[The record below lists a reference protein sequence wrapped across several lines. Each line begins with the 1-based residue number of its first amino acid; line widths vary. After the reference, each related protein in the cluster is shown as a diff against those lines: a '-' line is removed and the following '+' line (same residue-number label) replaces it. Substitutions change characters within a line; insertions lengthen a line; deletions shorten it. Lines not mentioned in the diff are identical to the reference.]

1 VPLATVH
8 LPAAL
13 PLGGRNVAVVTEQRA
28 LSFAELLRR
37 LRTDAG
43 LTQEELAEAASVSH
57 RSISDL
63 ERGIHQTARKDT
75 ARLLADALNL
85 AGAARPAF
93 EAAALGRRP
102 SDAEGVPGSPGAL
115 TRSVAATTPTLP
127 HDIRSFTGRQPELA
141 QLMRAVRGD
150 SGVVGIY
157 AIDGMAGVGKSAF
170 AVHAAHLIEHRFPD
184 GQIFLPLHAHT
195 AGQRPVDP
203 ADALASLL
211 LTTGV
216 AADRIPPGLSERIGL
231 WRSHLA
237 GKRALL
243 LLDDAA
249 GHEQVRPLLP
259 AAPGCLVLV
268 TSRRHL
274 SALDDAT
281 SICLETLP
289 SDEAAALLIRLADRP
304 DVDPEDR
311 AVGEVNRLCGYLPL
325 AIGMLARQLHHHPS
339 WTVAGLAED
348 LAAARDRLELMHAEN
363 LSVAAA
369 FDMSYQDLHADQQRL
384 FRRLGL
390 YPGTDIDVYAAT
402 ALDGTSVTATRRRLN
417 ELFDQ
422 HLVTEPVSG
431 RYSMH
436 DLIREHA
443 RALAATD
450 DPEDRDSAIGKLIE
464 YYVNAATAVGP
475 HFNRGAAAVGDS
487 SAALP
492 QPTSLE
498 EAAKWMEAERANMHA
513 VVDYA
518 ALRKWP
524 RPGIAIAAAMS
535 GFLRLHGHWTQL
547 RVLHVTALDTA
558 HQAGYHDGEIGA
570 LTSLGIVQRL
580 TGDYE
585 AASATLTR
593 AIELCIGLANRG
605 EQANAL
611 VALGAVQRLTVD
623 FRTASATLSKAL
635 ELHRSSGDQLGQAD
649 ALNELGWVQQLTG
662 DYPAATASHKLALEL
677 YQGLGDQLGQADS
690 LRYLG
695 RVYQETGDYEAV
707 ISSYATALELYRSL
721 NDRLGQ
727 AHTLRDL
734 GIAQHVSDDY
744 LLAGDTM
751 TKALEL
757 YRGLGHHLGQAETLN
772 NLGDLHSLSD
782 PIRAR
787 DYHEQALSIAR
798 DITALLEEARA
809 LEGIGNSD
817 IQDKKP
823 ERGGIF
829 LRQALEIY
837 VRIGSP
843 HAGRVEGTLTFHVL

>member
-1 VPLATVH
+1 V
-8 LPAAL
+8 
-13 PLGGRNVAVVTEQRA
+13 GEQRA
-28 LSFAELLRR
+28 FGFADLLRG
-37 LRTDAG
+37 LRDDAG
-43 LTQEELAEAASVSH
+43 LTQEELAEAAGLSP

-85 AGAARPAF
+85 VGTARAGF
-93 EAAALGRRP
+93 EAAALGRRLK
-102 SDAEGVPGSPGAL
+102 DAEGVPGPPGAL
-115 TRSVAATTPTLP
+115 ARSVAATTPTLP
-127 HDIRSFTGRQPELA
+127 HDIRNFTGRQPELA
-141 QLMRAVRGD
+141 ELMRAAAHET
-150 SGVVGIY
+150 GVVGIY

-170 AVHAAHLIEHRFPD
+170 AVHAAHLIEQGFPD

-216 AADRIPPGLSERIGL
+216 AADQIPPGLSERTGL

-237 GKRALL
+237 GKRMLL

-259 AAPGCLVLV
+259 GTGGCLVLV

-281 SICLETLP
+281 SICLDTLP
-289 SDEAAALLIRLADRP
+289 PDEAADLLVRLADRS
-304 DVDPEDR
+304 DLDPGNP
-311 AVGEVNRLCGYLPL
+311 AVGEVTQLCGYLPL
-325 AIGMLARQLHHHPS
+325 AIGMLARQLHHHPV
-339 WTVAGLAED
+339 WTVAELAGD

-363 LSVAAA
+363 LSIAAA

-390 YPGTDIDVYAAT
+390 HPGTDVDAYAAA
-402 ALDGTSVTATRRRLN
+402 ALDDISMLAARRNLN

-450 DPEDRDSAIGKLIE
+450 ESEERDSAISRLIE
-464 YYVNAATAVGP
+464 YYVSAATAVGR
-475 HFNRGAAAVGDS
+475 HFNRGVAVVRDS
-487 SAALP
+487 SVALP
-492 QPTSLE
+492 QPTNL
-498 EAAKWMEAERANMHA
+498 EAAAQWMEAERANMHA
-513 VVDYA
+513 VVDHT
-518 ALRKWP
+518 ALLNRA
-524 RPGIAIAAAMS
+524 RPGIAIAMAMS
-535 GFLRLHGHWTQL
+535 GFLRTHGHWTQL
-547 RVLHVTALDTA
+547 RVLLLTALGTA
-558 HQAGYHDGEIGA
+558 HKAGYRNGEVGV
-570 LTSLGIVQRL
+570 LTNLGIVHRL

-585 AASATLTR
+585 AASATLAR
-593 AIELCIGLANRG
+593 AIELCNGLADQDG
-605 EQANAL
+605 QADAL
-611 VALGAVQRLTVD
+611 VALGAVQRLTVNYP
-623 FRTASATLSKAL
+623 TASATLNRAL
-635 ELHRSSGDQLGQAD
+635 ELYRSCDDRLGQAD
-649 ALNELGWVQQLTG
+649 ALNELGWVQQLIG
-662 DYPAATASHKLALEL
+662 DYPAATSSHKLALEF
-677 YQGLGDQLGQADS
+677 YGDMGDQQGQADS

-695 RVYQETGDYEAV
+695 RLHQEAGDYQAV
-707 ISSYATALELYRSL
+707 ISSYTKALTLYRSL

-734 GIAQHVSDDY
+734 GIAQNVSVDY
-744 LLAGDTM
+744 HLAGDTM
-751 TKALEL
+751 TKALDL

-782 PIRAR
+782 PIRACK
-787 DYHEQALSIAR
+787 YYEQALSIAR
-798 DITALLEEARA
+798 KINALLEEARA
-809 LEGIGNSD
+809 LEGIGNNDVQS
-817 IQDKKP
+817 KKAQ
-823 ERGGIF
+823 RGGIY
-829 LRQALEIY
+829 LHQALDIY
-837 VRIGSP
+837 LRIGSP
-843 HAGRVEGTLTFHVL
+843 NAGRVEKTLTFHGL

>member
-1 VPLATVH
+1 
-8 LPAAL
+8 
-13 PLGGRNVAVVTEQRA
+13 VAEQHA
-28 LSFAELLRR
+28 VSFAELLRR

-43 LTQEELAEAASVSH
+43 LTQEELAEAAGLSH

-75 ARLLADALNL
+75 ARLLADALKL
-85 AGAARPAF
+85 AGAARAAF
-93 EAAALGRRP
+93 EAAALGRRAN
-102 SDAEGVPGSPGAL
+102 DVEGVPGPPGAPA
-115 TRSVAATTPTLP
+115 RSVAATTPILP

-141 QLMRAVRGD
+141 QLMRAVRGEG
-150 SGVVGIY
+150 GVVGIY

-170 AVHAAHLIEHRFPD
+170 AVHAAHLIENRFPD

-216 AADRIPPGLSERIGL
+216 AANQIPPGLPERTGL

-237 GKRALL
+237 GKRVLL

-259 AAPGCLVLV
+259 GTPGCLVLV

-281 SICLETLP
+281 SICLDTLP
-289 SDEAAALLIRLADRP
+289 SDEAAALLIQLAGRP
-304 DVDPEDR
+304 DLEPEDP

-325 AIGMLARQLHHHPS
+325 AIGMLARQLHHHPA
-339 WTVAGLAED
+339 WTVAELAED
-348 LAAARDRLELMHAEN
+348 LAAQRDRLELMHAEN

-390 YPGTDIDVYAAT
+390 HPGTDIDAYAAA
-402 ALDGTSVTATRRRLN
+402 ALDGTSVPAARRRLN

-450 DPEDRDSAIGKLIE
+450 DPEERDSAVGNLIE
-464 YYVNAATAVGP
+464 YYVNAANAGGR
-475 HFNRGAAAVGDS
+475 HFSRGAAAAGGS

-498 EAAKWMEAERANMHA
+498 EAARWMEAERANMHA

-518 ALRKWP
+518 ALLKLP
-524 RPGIAIAAAMS
+524 RPSIAIAAAMS
-535 GFLRLHGHWTQL
+535 GFLRTHGHWTQL

-558 HQAGYHDGEIGA
+558 HQVGHQDGEVGA
-570 LTSLGIVQRL
+570 LTRLGIVQRL

-585 AASATLTR
+585 AASATLAR
-593 AIELCIGLANRG
+593 AIALCTRLADQS

-611 VALGAVQRLTVD
+611 IALGVIQRLTVD
-623 FRTASATLSKAL
+623 FPTASATLNKAL
-635 ELHRSSGDQLGQAD
+635 ELHRSSSDQLGQAD
-649 ALNELGWVQQLTG
+649 ALNELGCVQQLTG
-662 DYPAATASHKLALEL
+662 DYPAATSSHRLALEL
-677 YQGLGDQLGQADS
+677 YRDLGDQLGQADS

-734 GIAQHVSDDY
+734 GSAQHVSDDY
-744 LLAGDTM
+744 AVADDTM
-751 TKALEL
+751 TKGFG
-757 YRGLGHHLGQAETLN
+757 R
-772 NLGDLHSLSD
+772 
-782 PIRAR
+782 R
-787 DYHEQALSIAR
+787 
-798 DITALLEEARA
+798 
-809 LEGIGNSD
+809 
-817 IQDKKP
+817 KP
-823 ERGGIF
+823 
-829 LRQALEIY
+829 
-837 VRIGSP
+837 P
-843 HAGRVEGTLTFHVL
+843 

>member
-1 VPLATVH
+1 MA
-8 LPAAL
+8 
-13 PLGGRNVAVVTEQRA
+13 EQRA
-28 LSFAELLRR
+28 SSFAELLRR
-37 LRTDAG
+37 LRIDAG
-43 LTQEELAEAASVSH
+43 LTQEELAEAADVSH

-85 AGAARPAF
+85 GGAARAGF

-102 SDAEGVPGSPGAL
+102 SDTGAAPGQPGAL
-115 TRSVAATTPTLP
+115 PRSVATTVPTLP

-141 QLMRAVRGD
+141 QLMRAVAGD

-170 AVHAAHLIEHRFPD
+170 AVHAAHRIEHRFPD

-195 AGQRPVDP
+195 AGQQPVDP

-216 AADRIPPGLSERIGL
+216 AADQIPAGMPERTGL

-237 GKRALL
+237 GKRMLL

-259 AAPGCLVLV
+259 GTPGCLVLV

-281 SICLETLP
+281 SICLDTLP
-289 SDEAAALLIRLADRP
+289 PDQAAALLIRLADRP
-304 DVDPEDR
+304 DLVPGDP

-325 AIGMLARQLHHHPS
+325 AIGMLARQLHHHPA
-339 WTVAGLAED
+339 WTAAGLAED

-363 LSVAAA
+363 VSVAAA
-369 FDMSYQDLHADQQRL
+369 FDMSYQDLRADQQRL

-390 YPGTDIDVYAAT
+390 HPGTDIDAYAAA
-402 ALDGTSVTATRRRLN
+402 ALDGTSVPAVRRCLN

-422 HLVTEPVSG
+422 HLVTEAVSG

-443 RALAATD
+443 RALAATG
-450 DPEDRDSAIGKLIE
+450 DPEDSDSAIGKLIE
-464 YYVNAATAVGP
+464 YYVNAASAAGRY
-475 HFNRGAAAVGDS
+475 FNRGAVVAGDS
-487 SAALP
+487 PPALP

-498 EAAKWMEAERANMHA
+498 EAARWMEAERANMHA

-518 ALRKWP
+518 SLRTWP
-524 RPGIAIAAAMS
+524 RPGIVIAAAMS
-535 GFLRLHGHWTQL
+535 GFLRMHGHWAQL
-547 RVLHVTALDTA
+547 RALLRTALDTA
-558 HQAGYHDGEIGA
+558 HRAGYRDGEVGV

-585 AASATLTR
+585 AALASLAR
-593 AIELCIGLANRG
+593 AIELCTQDTDQRERAY
-605 EQANAL
+605 AL
-611 VALGAVQRLTVD
+611 IALGVVQRLTVD
-623 FRTASATLSKAL
+623 FPTASATLTNAL
-635 ELHRSSGDQLGQAD
+635 ELHRDSGDKLGQAD
-649 ALNELGWVQQLTG
+649 ALNELGCVQQLTG
-662 DYPAATASHKLALEL
+662 DYPAATASHKLALKL
-677 YQGLGDQLGQADS
+677 YQDMGDQLGQADS

-695 RVYQETGDYEAV
+695 RVQQETGDYEAV
-707 ISSYATALELYRSL
+707 VSSYTTALALYQRL

-734 GIAQHVSDDY
+734 GMAQHVSDDY
-744 LLAGDTM
+744 PVAGDTM

-757 YRGLGHHLGQAETLN
+757 YRGLGHRLGQAETLN

-782 PIRAR
+782 PVRACA
-787 DYHEQALSIAR
+787 YHQQALEIAR

-817 IQDKKP
+817 IQNSEL
-823 ERGGIF
+823 ERGSLC
-829 LRQALEIY
+829 LRQALGIY
-837 VRIGSP
+837 LRIGSP
-843 HAGRVEGTLTFHVL
+843 HAGRIEATLTFHGL

>member
-1 VPLATVH
+1 
-8 LPAAL
+8 
-13 PLGGRNVAVVTEQRA
+13 VAEHRA
-28 LSFAELLRR
+28 VSFAELLRR

-43 LTQEELAEAASVSH
+43 FTQEELAGAAHVSH

-85 AGAARPAF
+85 AGAARAAF
-93 EAAALGRRP
+93 EAAALGRQGTN
-102 SDAEGVPGSPGAL
+102 AEGAPRPPGELA
-115 TRSVAATTPTLP
+115 RSVAATTPTLP

-141 QLMRAVRGD
+141 QLMSAAADD

-170 AVHAAHLIEHRFPD
+170 AVHAAHLIEHSFPD
-184 GQIFLPLHAHT
+184 GQIFLSLHAHT

-211 LTTGV
+211 LTIGV
-216 AADRIPPGLSERIGL
+216 AADQIPAGLSERTGL

-237 GKRALL
+237 GKRMLL

-249 GHEQVRPLLP
+249 GSEQVRPLLP
-259 AAPGCLVLV
+259 GTPGCLVLV

-289 SDEAAALLIRLADRP
+289 SDEAAALLIRLADRL
-304 DVDPEDR
+304 DLDPEDP
-311 AVGEVNRLCGYLPL
+311 AVAEINRLCGYLPL
-325 AIGMLARQLHHHPS
+325 AIGMLARQLHHHPA
-339 WTVAGLAED
+339 WTLAGLAED
-348 LAAARDRLELMHAEN
+348 LAAARDRLGLMHAEN
-363 LSVAAA
+363 LSVAAT
-369 FDMSYQDLHADQQRL
+369 FDMSYQDLHDDQQRL

-390 YPGTDIDVYAAT
+390 HPGTDVDAYAAA
-402 ALDGTSVTATRRRLN
+402 ALDGTGVPAARRGLN

-422 HLVTEPVSG
+422 HLVTEPASG

-450 DPEDRDSAIGKLIE
+450 DPQDRDSAIGKLIE
-464 YYVNAATAVGP
+464 YYVNAASMVGR
-475 HFNRGAAAVGDS
+475 HFNRGAAVASDASAV
-487 SAALP
+487 LP
-492 QPTSLE
+492 QPATLD
-498 EAAKWMEAERANMHA
+498 EAARWMEAERANMHA
-513 VVDYA
+513 VVDYT

-535 GFLRLHGHWTQL
+535 GFLRTHGHWTQL
-547 RVLHVTALDTA
+547 RVLHLTALDTA
-558 HQAGYHDGEIGA
+558 HQADYQDGEVGT
-570 LTSLGIVQRL
+570 LTRLGIVYRL

-593 AIELCIGLANRG
+593 AIELSIGLENRA
-605 EQANAL
+605 EQAAAL
-611 VALGAVQRLTVD
+611 VALGVLQRLTVN
-623 FRTASATLSKAL
+623 FTTAAATLNQAR
-635 ELHRSSGDQLGQAD
+635 EQYQGSGDQLGEAD
-649 ALNELGWVQQLTG
+649 ALNELGYVQQLAG
-662 DYPAATASHKLALEL
+662 NYPDATSSHKLALGQ
-677 YQGLGDQLGQADS
+677 YRDMGDQFGQADS

-695 RVYQETGDYEAV
+695 MVYQEIGDYEAV
-707 ISSYATALELYRSL
+707 ISSYETALELYQNL
-721 NDRLGQ
+721 NDRLGE

-734 GIAQHVSDDY
+734 GVAQHVSDNYAIAD
-744 LLAGDTM
+744 DTM

-757 YRGLGHHLGQAETLN
+757 YRGLGHRLGQAETLN

-798 DITALLEEARA
+798 GISVLLEQARA

-817 IQDKKP
+817 IQNN
-823 ERGGIF
+823 ELEYGGMC
-829 LRQALEIY
+829 LRQALEIFL
-837 VRIGSP
+837 RIGSP
-843 HAGRVEGTLTFHVL
+843 RAGRVEGTLTFHGL

>member
-1 VPLATVH
+1 
-8 LPAAL
+8 
-13 PLGGRNVAVVTEQRA
+13 VAEQRA

-43 LTQEELAEAASVSH
+43 FTQEELAEAAGVSP

-85 AGAARPAF
+85 AGTARAGF

-102 SDAEGVPGSPGAL
+102 NEAEGVPGPPGAL

-141 QLMRAVRGD
+141 QLIRAAEAN
-150 SGVVGIY
+150 SGVVEIY
-157 AIDGMAGVGKSAF
+157 AIGGMAGVGKSAF
-170 AVHAAHLIEHRFPD
+170 AVHAAHLIEHSFPD

-216 AADRIPPGLSERIGL
+216 AADQIPPGLSERTGL

-237 GKRALL
+237 GKRVLL

-259 AAPGCLVLV
+259 GTPGCLVLV

-289 SDEAAALLIRLADRP
+289 PDEAAALLVRLADRP
-304 DVDPEDR
+304 ELDPENP
-311 AVGEVNRLCGYLPL
+311 AVGEVIKLCGYLPL
-325 AIGMLARQLHHHPS
+325 AIGMLARQLHHHPA
-339 WTVAGLAED
+339 WTVAELADD

-390 YPGTDIDVYAAT
+390 HPGTDIDAYAAA
-402 ALDGTSVTATRRRLN
+402 ALDDTSVPAARRCLN

-436 DLIREHA
+436 DLIREHT
-443 RALAATD
+443 RSLAITD
-450 DPEDRDSAIGKLIE
+450 EPEDRDSAISKLTE
-464 YYVNAATAVGP
+464 YYVDAATIVGR
-475 HFNRGAAAVGDS
+475 HFNREPVAVGDPS
-487 SAALP
+487 VSLP
-492 QPTSLE
+492 NPGSLE
-498 EAAKWMEAERANMHA
+498 AAANWMEAERANMHA

-518 ALRKWP
+518 ALRNWP

-535 GFLRLHGHWTQL
+535 GFLRTYGHWTQL
-547 RVLHVTALDTA
+547 RVLHITALETA
-558 HQAGYHDGEIGA
+558 HQAGYQDGEVEA
-570 LTSLGIVQRL
+570 LTRLGIVHRL

-585 AASATLTR
+585 AASATLAQ
-593 AIELCIGLANRG
+593 AIELCAGLADQRK
-605 EQANAL
+605 QANAL
-611 VALGAVQRLTVD
+611 IALGVVQRLTVN
-623 FRTASATLSKAL
+623 FSTASATFNKAL
-635 ELHRSSGDQLGQAD
+635 ELHGSSGDQLGQAD
-649 ALNELGWVQQLTG
+649 ALNELGCVQQLTG
-662 DYPAATASHKLALEL
+662 DYPAAASSHQQALEL
-677 YQGLGDQLGQADS
+677 YRDRRDQLGQADA
-690 LRYLG
+690 LRHLG
-695 RVYQETGDYEAV
+695 RVHQETGDYEAV
-707 ISSYATALELYRSL
+707 ISSYIIALGLYRSL

-734 GIAQHVSDDY
+734 GVAQHVSDSYAAAD
-744 LLAGDTM
+744 DTM
-751 TKALEL
+751 AQALEL
-757 YRGLGHHLGQAETLN
+757 YRGLGHRLGQAETLN

-782 PIRAR
+782 PSRAR

-798 DITALLEEARA
+798 EITALLEEARA
-809 LEGIGNSD
+809 LEGIGNSE
-817 IQDKKP
+817 IQNKKP
-823 ERGGIF
+823 ERGAGC

-837 VRIGSP
+837 LRMGSP
-843 HAGRVEGTLTFHVL
+843 HAGRIEGTLAFHGL